1 VPGPGLIEDYRA
13 AVSGQLPASIV
24 DELADGLAE
33 TYRSYLD
40 QGLGPDAAARAAIAE
55 FGEPALVVAAFTRA
69 SPARRVARRLL
80 MTGPVVGACWG
91 AVLIAG
97 RAWTWPVPVAV
108 RVLAGVTLAGA
119 IALLATAAL
128 LPRYRPARFAATAAC
143 AGLAAVDVAAVAAAT
158 LLARHVPWPV
168 LLAVLA
174 SASRVA
180 FTTRAMRSV
189 LRP

>member
-1 VPGPGLIEDYRA
+1 MPGPGLIEGYRA
-13 AVSGQLPASIV
+13 AVSGRLPAPIA

-40 QGLGPDAAARAAIAE
+40 QGLGPDAAARAAVAE
-55 FGEPALVVAAFTRA
+55 FGEPALVVAAFTRG
-69 SPARRVARRLL
+69 SPARRTARKLL

-97 RAWTWPVPVAV
+97 RAWTWPVPVAA
-108 RVLAGVTLAGA
+108 RVLLGMTLAGA
-119 IALLATAAL
+119 IVLLAIAAL
-128 LPRYRPARFAATAAC
+128 LPRYRPARHAATAAC
-143 AGLAAVDVAAVAAAT
+143 AGLAAVDVAAIIAVAV
-158 LLARHVPWPV
+158 LARHIPWPV
-168 LLAVLA
+168 LLAVPA

-180 FTTRAMRSV
+180 FTTRAMRAV

>member
-1 VPGPGLIEDYRA
+1 MPGPGLIEDYRA
-13 AVSGQLPASIV
+13 AVSARLPASIA

-40 QGLGPDAAARAAIAE
+40 QGLGPDAAARAAVAE

-69 SPARRVARRLL
+69 SPARRTARKLL
-80 MTGPVVGACWG
+80 MTGPVVGVCWG
-91 AVLIAG
+91 AVLVAG
-97 RAWTWPVPVAV
+97 RAWTWPVPLAA
-108 RVLAGVTLAGA
+108 RVLAGLALAGA
-119 IALLATAAL
+119 VALLAGAALLPAYRPARRAATAAL
-128 LPRYRPARFAATAAC
+128 
-143 AGLAAVDVAAVAAAT
+143 AGLTAVDVAAIAAVT
-158 LLARHVPWPV
+158 VLARHAPWPV
-168 LLAVLA
+168 LLAVPA

>member
-1 VPGPGLIEDYRA
+1 VPGPSLIEDYRA
-13 AVSGQLPASIV
+13 AVSAQLPAAIV

-40 QGLGPDAAARAAIAE
+40 QGLGPDAAARAAVSE

-69 SPARRVARRLL
+69 SPARSVARRLL

-91 AVLIAG
+91 AVLVAG

-108 RVLAGVTLAGA
+108 RALLGMALAGA
-119 IALLATAAL
+119 IVLLAVAAL
-128 LPRYRPARFAATAAC
+128 LPRYRPARRAATAAC
-143 AGLAAVDVAAVAAAT
+143 AGLAAMDAAAIAAVSV
-158 LLARHVPWPV
+158 LARYAPLPV
-168 LLAVLA
+168 LLAVPA
-174 SASRVA
+174 SAARIA
-180 FTTRAMRSV
+180 FTARAMRSV

>member
-1 VPGPGLIEDYRA
+1 MPGPGLIEDYRA
-13 AVSGQLPASIV
+13 AVSAQLPASIV

-40 QGLGPDAAARAAIAE
+40 EGLDPDAAARAAVAE
-55 FGEPALVVAAFTRA
+55 FGEPALVVAAFTHA
-69 SPARRVARRLL
+69 SPARRAARRLL

-91 AVLIAG
+91 AVLVAG

-108 RVLAGVTLAGA
+108 RALLGMALAGA
-119 IALLATAAL
+119 IVLLAVAAL
-128 LPRYRPARFAATAAC
+128 LPRYRPACRAATAAC
-143 AGLAAVDVAAVAAAT
+143 AGLAAMDAAAIAAVSV
-158 LLARHVPWPV
+158 LARYAPLPV
-168 LLAVLA
+168 LLAVPA
-174 SASRVA
+174 SASRIA

>member
-1 VPGPGLIEDYRA
+1 MPGPGLIEDYRA
-13 AVSGQLPASIV
+13 AVSAQLPASIV

-40 QGLGPDAAARAAIAE
+40 QGLDPDAAARAAVAE
-55 FGEPALVVAAFTRA
+55 FGEPALVVAAFTHA
-69 SPARRVARRLL
+69 SPARRAARRLL

-91 AVLIAG
+91 AVLVAG

-108 RVLAGVTLAGA
+108 RALLGMALAGA
-119 IALLATAAL
+119 IVLLAVAAL
-128 LPRYRPARFAATAAC
+128 LPRYRPARRAATAAC
-143 AGLAAVDVAAVAAAT
+143 AGLAAVDAAAIAAVT
-158 LLARHVPWPV
+158 VLARYAPLPV
-168 LLAVLA
+168 LLAVPA
-174 SASRVA
+174 SAARIV

>member
-1 VPGPGLIEDYRA
+1 VSGPGLIEDYRA

-40 QGLGPDAAARAAIAE
+40 QGLDPGAAARAAVTE
-55 FGEPALVVAAFTRA
+55 FGEPALVVASFTRA
-69 SPARRVARRLL
+69 SPARRAARRLL

-91 AVLIAG
+91 AVLVAG
-97 RAWTWPVPVAV
+97 RAWTWPVPVAA
-108 RVLAGVTLAGA
+108 RALLGVALAGA
-119 IALLATAAL
+119 IVLLAVAAL
-128 LPRYRPARFAATAAC
+128 LPRYRPARRAATAAC
-143 AGLAAVDVAAVAAAT
+143 AGLAAVDAAAIAAVMV
-158 LLARHVPWPV
+158 LARYAPLPV
-168 LLAVLA
+168 LLAVPA
-174 SASRVA
+174 SASRIA

>member
-1 VPGPGLIEDYRA
+1 MPGPGLIEDYRA
-13 AVSGQLPASIV
+13 AVSAQLPASIV

-69 SPARRVARRLL
+69 SPARRAARRLL

-97 RAWTWPVPVAV
+97 RAWTWPVPIAA
-108 RVLAGVTLAGA
+108 RVLLGMILAGA
-119 IALLATAAL
+119 VVLLATAAL
-128 LPRYRPARFAATAAC
+128 LPRYRPARHAATAAC
-143 AGLAAVDVAAVAAAT
+143 AWLAAVDVAAVAAVAV
-158 LLARHVPWPV
+158 LAPHVPWPG
-168 LLAVLA
+168 LFAVPA